1 MPRLPVI
8 LPRHRAHAAPHACT
22 IEFMGSIQAKR
33 FACGSALVAFAFL
46 AAACKHI
53 QPLDTKPLDAAGLA
67 YNSIKQL
74 EAEKITAPEVLEI
87 AKARQGGLTDA
98 GCVQAL
104 QIFHGRSK
112 AFDAGDQIT
121 GLLHAGFTEA
131 SVLEL
136 AKLDQLGIDA
146 GELEVMR
153 LTGLSDEIVLTV
165 ARRHSEGKPVL
176 SGVSLASIKNTGV
189 RESTLLELAR
199 RGVPDSEA
207 GAIIAMRHKRASD
220 ADILRHFSGS

>member
-1 MPRLPVI
+1 M
-8 LPRHRAHAAPHACT
+8 LPRHRGHAALHACT
-22 IEFMGSIQAKR
+22 IEFMGSVQANV
-33 FACGSALVAFAFL
+33 FARGAVLVAFAFL
-46 AAACKHI
+46 SAGCKHI
-53 QPLDTKPLDAAGLA
+53 QPLDTKPLDAAGLT

-74 EAEKITAPEVLEI
+74 EADKITAPEVLEI

-104 QIFHGRSK
+104 QTFRGRGK
-112 AFDAGDQIT
+112 AFDAGDEIAN
-121 GLLHAGFTEA
+121 LLRAGFTEK

-136 AKLDQLGIDA
+136 AQIDQLGLDA
-146 GELEVMR
+146 GELQAMR

-199 RGVPDSEA
+199 RGVPDSDA
-207 GAIIAMRHKRASD
+207 GAIIAMRRKRASD

>member
-1 MPRLPVI
+1 
-8 LPRHRAHAAPHACT
+8 
-22 IEFMGSIQAKR
+22 MGSIQARR
-33 FACGSALVAFAFL
+33 FARGIALVAFAFL
-46 AAACKHI
+46 AGCKHM
-53 QPLDTKPLDAAGLA
+53 QPLDTKPLDAAGLN

-87 AKARQGGLTDA
+87 SKARQGGLTDA

-104 QIFHGRSK
+104 QIFHGRGK
-112 AFDAGDQIT
+112 VFDAGDQIT
-121 GLLHAGFTEA
+121 GLLHAGFTET

-136 AKLDQLGIDA
+136 AKMDQLGLDA

-176 SGVSLASIKNTGV
+176 SGISLASIKNTGV

-199 RGVPDSEA
+199 RGVPDSDA
-207 GAIIAMRHKRASD
+207 GAIIAMRRKRASD

>member
-1 MPRLPVI
+1 MGIKVTNYFG
-8 LPRHRAHAAPHACT
+8 RALLL
-22 IEFMGSIQAKR
+22 I
-33 FACGSALVAFAFL
+33 AFAGL
-46 AAACKHI
+46 AAGCKHM
-53 QPLDTKPLDAAGLA
+53 QPLETKPLDAAGLT
-67 YNSIKQL
+67 YSSIKQL
-74 EAEKITAPEVLEI
+74 EAEKITPPEVSEI

-104 QIFHGRSK
+104 RIFHARGK
-112 AFDAGDQIT
+112 PFDAGDEST
-121 GLLHAGFTEA
+121 ALLRAGFTEA

-136 AKLDQLGIDA
+136 AKMDQLGLDA
-146 GELEVMR
+146 GELQAMR

-165 ARRHSEGKPVL
+165 AKRHSEGKPVL

-189 RESTLLELAR
+189 RASTLLELAR

-207 GAIIAMRHKRASD
+207 GAIIAMRRKRASD

>member
-1 MPRLPVI
+1 M
-8 LPRHRAHAAPHACT
+8 LPRHPAHAVLHACT
-22 IEFMGSIQAKR
+22 IEIMASIQANV
-33 FACGSALVAFAFL
+33 FACGTALLVFAFL
-46 AAACKHI
+46 SAGCKHI
-53 QPLDTKPLDAAGLA
+53 QPLDTKPLDAAGLT

-74 EAEKITAPEVLEI
+74 EVEKITAPEVLEI

-104 QIFHGRSK
+104 QIFHGRGK
-112 AFDAGDQIT
+112 AFDAGDEMAS
-121 GLLHAGFTEA
+121 LLRAGFTEK

-136 AKLDQLGIDA
+136 AQIDQLGLDA
-146 GELEVMR
+146 GELQAMR

-189 RESTLLELAR
+189 RESTLLELVR
-199 RGVPDSEA
+199 RGVPDSDA
-207 GAIIAMRHKRASD
+207 GAIIAMRRKHASD
-220 ADILRHFSGS
+220 AEILRHFSGS